1 MVATTDTT
9 SKPISRWRFLRTGLR
24 DFRADIA
31 HCGYTIIQH
40 NSKCYI
46 PNAKCRR
53 NPMMAGGKKQ
63 YYLDME
69 SALYLLGGGN
79 NGRYYDAATGRF
91 LSEDPTKETGGDEN
105 LYRYAGND
113 PINNLDP
120 SGHDKEHQP
129 PPPVASPQHTFKPSQ
144 QPPAVNPNANV
155 HTPVHTKEQLQNN
168 QPSSSSSKHGSTE
181 IQRHQ
186 QNQQTIGGT
195 QPGASQSVLTK
206 TAANTGVSSSN
217 AISSTIS
224 TKGISDITSTKLQV
238 LHNISPPAPLPA
250 RPISKDGQIY
260 NPKPL
265 VWNTLGSD
273 PQRAKSIAE
282 HNKLV
287 EEALKNP
294 SHHYDFS
301 HDPCGFRLVKYY
313 TNHEIS
319 SGDIVGEGMITAG
332 VDAGIAAAG
341 RGTMAL
347 RNAAGKSVDKSPKPP
362 KLEDLSEAAKKPDKG
377 GLTKAGR
384 ALQKHGDR
392 PGSAFERPPS
402 NSPKSLNSAG
412 QRTVD
417 DILKN
422 PRSRFV
428 RNRLG
433 GWDVRAPD
441 GRGVWFKPDG
451 SFYSLLEP
459 NK

>member
-238 LHNISPPAPLPA
+238 LHNI
-250 RPISKDGQIY
+250 
-260 NPKPL
+260 
-265 VWNTLGSD
+265 
-273 PQRAKSIAE
+273 
-282 HNKLV
+282 
-287 EEALKNP
+287 
-294 SHHYDFS
+294 
-301 HDPCGFRLVKYY
+301 
-313 TNHEIS
+313 
-319 SGDIVGEGMITAG
+319 
-332 VDAGIAAAG
+332 
-341 RGTMAL
+341 
-347 RNAAGKSVDKSPKPP
+347 
-362 KLEDLSEAAKKPDKG
+362 
-377 GLTKAGR
+377 
-384 ALQKHGDR
+384 
-392 PGSAFERPPS
+392 
-402 NSPKSLNSAG
+402 
-412 QRTVD
+412 
-417 DILKN
+417 
-422 PRSRFV
+422 
-428 RNRLG
+428 
-433 GWDVRAPD
+433 
-441 GRGVWFKPDG
+441 
-451 SFYSLLEP
+451 
-459 NK
+459 